1 MKQVGVYV
9 LAAAAVLGA
18 GAARAAPEPEPADSA
33 VASPAQPA
41 PKPQASPA
49 RPAMF
54 AAASASSAKRMSAE
68 QREERRF
75 LKDAAATS
83 RFETDASRLALAR
96 SSDAAVRS
104 FAAGLMSHHASVGPA
119 LQNLLHGRGMAPP
132 MLANDQRKTLNR
144 LARLSGAKFDREYM
158 QEVGLKHRQSELQS
172 YEKAGLIAREPAL
185 KAWIE
190 RTLPALRSQLAAAER
205 IASPQA
211 GFTVVPGVRPAT
223 TRAAPPRAQSQLPST
238 PRGDL
243 AAPLVGA
250 GGAPSGTT
258 RRPPA

>member
-1 MKQVGVYV
+1 
-9 LAAAAVLGA
+9 
-18 GAARAAPEPEPADSA
+18 
-33 VASPAQPA
+33 
-41 PKPQASPA
+41 
-49 RPAMF
+49 MF

-104 FAAGLMSHHASVGPA
+104 FAADLISHHASAGPA
-119 LQNLLHGRGMAPP
+119 LQNLLHGRAMAPP
-132 MLANDQRKTLNR
+132 MLANDQRKALNR
-144 LARLSGAKFDREYM
+144 LAKMSGAKFDREYI
-158 QEVGLKHRQSELQS
+158 QEVGLKHGQSELQS
-172 YEKAGLIAREPAL
+172 YEKAGLVAREPAL

-205 IASPQA
+205 MASPQTRV
-211 GFTVVPGVRPAT
+211 TVVPGVRPAT
-223 TRAAPPRAQSQLPST
+223 TRAAPPRARTQLPST
-238 PRGDL
+238 PRADL
-243 AAPLVGA
+243 AAPVVRAGA
-250 GGAPSGTT
+250 APWETT